1 MKRIIPFLTALILI
15 TGVSCN
21 PLNDFPLRSITELYD
36 GRISI
41 AKGIRASTSEGKVK
55 YLNLAIGENEFI
67 ASGWLLPESIA
78 NNCAMLLFKEDP
90 EVFHK
95 VDLLEVEIINTKS
108 NLFSYRQQ
116 DLHDKG
122 PVYSKMEKM
131 VDDFVNMLEAN
142 KIEEAVSFMKSDSNT
157 NVSDVAAF
165 LRTVKSVL
173 PPKHKATRLIGYRK
187 NNEFEESYEIDF
199 VVISQDN
206 VQRMLKATIVEE
218 QMEHIFYNIT
228 I

>member
-1 MKRIIPFLTALILI
+1 MKRIVQFLTTLILI

-21 PLNDFPLRSITELYD
+21 PINDFSLRSITELYD

-78 NNCAMLLFKEDP
+78 NNCAILLLKENP

-157 NVSDVAAF
+157 NVSEVATF
-165 LRTVKSVL
+165 LKTVRSVL
-173 PPKHKATRLIGYRK
+173 PSKHKTVRLIGYRE
-187 NNEFEESYEIDF
+187 NNEYEKGYEIDF

-206 VQRMLKATIVEE
+206 VQRMFKATIVEE
-218 QMEHIFYNIT
+218 RMRLIFYSIT